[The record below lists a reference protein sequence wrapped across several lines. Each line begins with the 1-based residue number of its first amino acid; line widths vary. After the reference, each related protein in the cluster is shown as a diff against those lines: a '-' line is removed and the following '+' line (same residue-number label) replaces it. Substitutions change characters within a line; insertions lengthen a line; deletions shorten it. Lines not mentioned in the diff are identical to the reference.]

1 MERCLKVIFL
11 LNHTSWEKIVMKKTL
26 LAGASMAVLLTAA
39 NALAAEYTGEVDTT
53 PASGEVF
60 YVEADSTIKDATFDL
75 KAEGTSEADSSR
87 IGFVDA
93 GNITVSGENTLRDFV
108 TLEGQTKFNAGD
120 SNAKMNVEGYLTSTR
135 NADVDL
141 SNVDLT
147 IKKGDGESSIVGEDG
162 ALVIDNDT
170 TAFKVGNTTFEDGTR
185 ISLYKAA
192 AGESQIEEASGNT
205 SNLAI
210 AAGKTVTFKGNNKIA
225 ASSGGG
231 EGKTLFNI
239 SGEEGSNVKIEGIV
253 NAEIDTDINGSDINI
268 ANSGEGPAR
277 WEIAADKTLS
287 ISNSNVTMSGAPDG
301 KFNGIGNV
309 NGDGNVVLGENTN
322 VNITDGAGIAV
333 NELTISE
340 GAVVNASGQMEI
352 SNPDDPK
359 WKSGSILQGLT
370 KVDIEKGATVNIAD
384 GAQIV
389 TGYPN
394 GKINIAGTVNMSGEN
409 ALIRAASSK
418 DGTEKSTL
426 NISGIVNVL
435 KDAIGIIASRDTTV
449 EQGGAVMVA
458 SDATLNLIQ
467 DMNRGAE
474 ADEAPAG
481 DAGTFKVAGSLVNN
495 GTINTLN
502 GDGTAVT
509 NIEVSGASLADAG
522 EDGSYAEQTAGG
534 IYVSNGGTINGGLTL
549 KGVNTPAKEDS
560 EEKIAAMLKA
570 APRAEFNGNSTVNG
584 NIENTAGV
592 LTVNQGATL
601 NIEGEGNKVTNKGYL
616 DLAGVLN
623 GEVDNTGGNIT
634 VLDSAARMTKFSGG
648 ELNISADVAAS
659 SLVSEESNADEIY
672 VSEGANLNLDSEDLK
687 TTKLTTY
694 GTTKLGVDYTAD
706 AKVGNGGTLDLS
718 SNTLTGDVTVS
729 DNSTLTFNIDKFGTD
744 DAEAEGGKIT
754 GKLITNLTTDGSAT
768 LNPVIALG
776 AGDGTYKLAS
786 EGVEAKEGTAPLGE
800 NSLKVADNNMLYN
813 IDADGL
819 TSGEGITFSK
829 KGSDEVA
836 SSVVNAGGTASNAN
850 AVNAWVGG
858 NSDAAS
864 LTGASRDM
872 AEHLNTLAQ
881 TNPGALVN
889 AVTALAPESAAMVQ
903 SNTTET
909 ANQIFAAVGSR
920 LSGGS
925 IITGDEGMSSGDS
938 IFKRGAMWIQGLFNH
953 AEADDTRSAKGFD
966 ADSEGVAF
974 GAEKYLN
981 DNVKVGVGY
990 AYTSSDIDG
999 FMRETDVD
1007 THTAFAYG
1015 EYKPSDWFVNAIASY
1030 GWSDYSEKRNVAGR
1044 HVDADYDVNSI
1055 GLQAMTGYDFNL
1067 SGVQLT
1073 PEAGLRYVNFR
1084 QDSYRDTAGQKVA
1097 ENTSDI
1103 LTGVIGASVKKD
1115 FALDNGMNL
1124 RPEARLAMT
1133 YDMFNDANN
1142 SVVTLA
1148 NGAAYTVNGEAL
1160 DRFGVEAG
1168 VGLTADVNDNV
1179 ELSLGYE
1186 GRFRD
1191 HYEDHTGLFN
1201 AKYKF

>member
-53 PASGEVF
+53 SASGEVF
-60 YVEADSTIKDATFDL
+60 FVEADSTIKDATFDL

-87 IGFVDA
+87 IGFVNA
-93 GNITVSGENTLRDFV
+93 GNITVSGKNTLRDFV
-108 TLEGQTKFNAGD
+108 TLEGQTKFNTGD

-192 AGESQIEEASGNT
+192 DGESGIEGASGDT

-239 SGEEGSNVKIEGIV
+239 SGEEGSNIKIEGIV
-253 NAEIDTDINGSDINI
+253 DAKIDTDINGSDINI

-333 NELTISE
+333 NELTIGE

-352 SNPDDPK
+352 SNPDNPK
-359 WKSGSILQGLT
+359 WQSGSILQGLT

-389 TGYPN
+389 TGYPD
-394 GKINIAGTVNMSGEN
+394 GEINVAGTVNMSGKD
-409 ALIRAASSK
+409 ALIRAASK
-418 DGTEKSTL
+418 NDGTEKSTL

-449 EQGGAVMVA
+449 EQGGTVMVA

-509 NIEVSGASLADAG
+509 NIEVSGAALADAG

-549 KGVNTPAKEDS
+549 KGVNTPADEDS

-648 ELNISADVAAS
+648 ELNISADVVAS

-718 SNTLTGDVTVS
+718 SYTLDGDVTVS

-776 AGDGTYKLAS
+776 AGDGTYKLA

>member
-39 NALAAEYTGEVDTT
+39 NALAAEYTGDVTAEAGQSFYIEAGSTLKDANFSVKAQGTEQTANRVSFGSYDKDTT
-53 PASGEVF
+53 ITVLGNN
-60 YVEADSTIKDATFDL
+60 TIKDFATVEL
-75 KAEGTSEADSSR
+75 GQN
-87 IGFVDA
+87 DA
-93 GNITVSGENTLRDFV
+93 KTTFTGGGNLT
-108 TLEGQTKFNAGD
+108 
-120 SNAKMNVEGYLTSTR
+120 VEGYMTSTR
-135 NADVDL
+135 NANADFSDV
-141 SNVDLT
+141 NLT
-147 IKKGDGESSIVGEDG
+147 FKKGEGGSVVGENS
-162 ALVIDNDT
+162 ALVLDNDT
-170 TAFKVGNTTFEDGTR
+170 TAFKVGNTTFTDGSR

-192 AGESQIEEASGNT
+192 AEENGEEASGDA

-210 AAGKTVTFKGNNKIA
+210 AAGKTVTFEGNNKIA
-225 ASSGGG
+225 PSSG
-231 EGKTLFNI
+231 EYAKSQFNI
-239 SGEEGSNVKIEGIV
+239 TGEEGSNIKIEGIV

-333 NELTISE
+333 NKLTIGE

-389 TGYPN
+389 TGYPD
-394 GKINIAGTVNMSGEN
+394 GEINIAGTVNMSGEN
-409 ALIRAASSK
+409 ALIRAASSQ
-418 DGTEKSTL
+418 DGSEKSTL

-449 EQGGAVMVA
+449 EQGGTVMVA

-474 ADEAPAG
+474 ADQAPAG

-509 NIEVSGASLADAG
+509 NIEVSGAALADAG

-601 NIEGEGNKVTNKGYL
+601 NIEGDGNKVTNKGYL

-1030 GWSDYSEKRNVAGR
+1030 GWSDYSEKRNVAGH